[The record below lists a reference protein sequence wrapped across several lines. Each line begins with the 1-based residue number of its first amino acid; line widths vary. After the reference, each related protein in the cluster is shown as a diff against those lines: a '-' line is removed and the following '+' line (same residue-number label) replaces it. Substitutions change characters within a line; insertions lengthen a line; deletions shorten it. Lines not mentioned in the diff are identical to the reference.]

1 MFNMD
6 IYTWMFS
13 LRPKIHEYTSVPP
26 SRHKVSNL
34 TTKWRV
40 DKRVDNTWMFF
51 SVDPPTRNNLGP
63 RCISMAEDPPV
74 PKMHFH
80 CM

>member
-13 LRPKIHEYTSVPP
+13 LRPKIHEYTSVPA

-34 TTKWRV
+34 TTKWIFGPKGEDRIG
-40 DKRVDNTWMFF
+40 
-51 SVDPPTRNNLGP
+51 TR
-63 RCISMAEDPPV
+63 CEYV
-74 PKMHFH
+74 
-80 CM
+80 